1 MRDLALIHFLKSQM
15 IYFLHEKKKW
25 SASGLI
31 DVVKNLII
39 SSEWFDDVFFPLSI
53 YNFLHVIYTLYQWK
67 PILRFLALHDSES
80 CSRGISSNSISIPLQ
95 MRT

>member
-31 DVVKNLII
+31 DVVKKPNHVKRMI
-39 SSEWFDDVFFPLSI
+39 WRCFFPTLNIQFPSCHLHAVSMET
-53 YNFLHVIYTLYQWK
+53 NFKV
-67 PILRFLALHDSES
+67 P
-80 CSRGISSNSISIPLQ
+80 
-95 MRT
+95 RTAW

>member
-31 DVVKNLII
+31 DVVKNLIM
-39 SSEWFDDVFFPLSI
+39 SSEWFDDVFS
-53 YNFLHVIYTLYQWK
+53 HSQYT
-67 PILRFLALHDSES
+67 
-80 CSRGISSNSISIPLQ
+80 ISFMSFTRCINGNQ
-95 MRT
+95 F